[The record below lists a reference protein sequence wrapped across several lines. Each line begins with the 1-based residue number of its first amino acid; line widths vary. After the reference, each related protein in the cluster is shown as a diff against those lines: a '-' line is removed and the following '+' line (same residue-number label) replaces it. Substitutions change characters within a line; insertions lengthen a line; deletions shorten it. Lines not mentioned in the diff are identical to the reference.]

1 MKIPKTETKWESIYG
16 ADGDLLYVV
25 TSKHDRSV
33 YFLYQNEDGDFK
45 KLGKASDP
53 LSLKRK
59 YIKT

>member
-16 ADGDLLYVV
+16 SDGDLLYVV
-25 TSKHDRSV
+25 TSKQDRSV
-33 YFLYQNEDGDFK
+33 YYLYKNEDVDFK

-53 LSLKRK
+53 LSLKKK

>member
-16 ADGDLLYVV
+16 TGGDLLYVV
-25 TSKHDRSV
+25 TSKQDRSV

-53 LSLKRK
+53 LSLKKK